1 MALSLQKTRRSK
13 LAGLAEML
21 SRSRII
27 AHTRAARSP
36 ENVAQVAIGAA
47 QVQTRRTPNAR
58 EIAQTP
64 RRQFPTAQAE
74 RSVTLRALQLVIP
87 CTRSA
92 SMNQGHNSE
101 SRSELCLLELPSR
114 STQFSARVLSA
125 SFMAT
130 KPSFVPRSRLALANP
145 TNNPLNCSPCV
156 KRTRPGPLAAILK

>member
-74 RSVTLRALQLVIP
+74 RSVTLRA
-87 CTRSA
+87 
-92 SMNQGHNSE
+92 MNQGHNSE
-101 SRSELCLLELPSR
+101 SRSELSLLELPSR